1 MFEFL
6 ILVISMS
13 SDKKMKIICKWC
25 TVSKDCHIVSEETLE
40 HQGAYGIDDVV
51 MAKVKIHKHFKG
63 KNYCKGSDRTISIPL
78 SEVSKYNEKNK
89 D

>member
-1 MFEFL
+1 MT
-6 ILVISMS
+6 

-25 TVSKDCHIVSEETLE
+25 NVSNNCHIVSEEISE
-40 HQGAYGIDDVV
+40 HQGPYGIDSVM

-63 KNYCKGSDRTISIPL
+63 KNYCKGSDRTITVPL
-78 SEVSKYNEKNK
+78 AEVVKYNEKNR

>member
-1 MFEFL
+1 
-6 ILVISMS
+6 MS
-13 SDKKMKIICKWC
+13 DDKMKIICKWC
-25 TVSKDCHIVSEETLE
+25 TVSKPCHIVSQETSE

-63 KNYCKGSDRTISIPL
+63 KNYCKGSDRTITVPL
-78 SEVSKYNEKNK
+78 DEMRKYNEKNK

>member
-1 MFEFL
+1 
-6 ILVISMS
+6 MS
-13 SDKKMKIICKWC
+13 NDKKMKIICKWC
-25 TVSKDCHIVSEETLE
+25 TVSKDCHIVSEDTLE

-63 KNYCKGSDRTISIPL
+63 KNYCKGSDRTITVPL
-78 SEVSKYNEKNK
+78 SEISKYNEKNK